1 VAVHGPMSID
11 RRPIFAQPASKRLEV
26 LSNFGPGKAGW
37 WEQSRAD
44 WTCPPT
50 SECPLGGHIRGPI
63 APLSGLSRGWARTF
77 GGGAFAP
84 QPTHPRSIRGP
95 GGPLRGTLGRLFGRR
110 KCGRRSQSGPL
121 GRPSI
126 WPFSRLICPFRSL
139 FFWLSDRAIIASP
152 SSRGAP
158 IGLSFPC
165 R

>member
-1 VAVHGPMSID
+1 MAVHGPMSID

-77 GGGAFAP
+77 GGALSLP
-84 QPTHPRSIRGP
+84 NRPIRGP
-95 GGPLRGTLGRLFGRR
+95 FEVPEVPSEGPWADYSAAESAAGGASRGRLAGP
-110 KCGRRSQSGPL
+110 RSGQFHDDTL
-121 GRPSI
+121 
-126 WPFSRLICPFRSL
+126 FSVFLLEPYQHRY
-139 FFWLSDRAIIASP
+139 
-152 SSRGAP
+152 GVP
-158 IGLSFPC
+158 IG
-165 R
+165 